1 MSRGSEWRK
10 WDLHVHTAS
19 SYDYKHKN
27 IDSDEILVKSW
38 KEKELSVVA
47 ITDHFVIDKERILK
61 LKELAP
67 DIKILPG
74 VELRCDKG
82 STNLHVILIFSDED
96 IENLVNQFNVIMLSN
111 KAKAKDKDETI
122 YWDYNDILEFAKNNN
137 AIISIHAGKKTSGV
151 DREIT
156 NSVEINQAIKTEI
169 ASDIHIFEMGRK
181 EDLENYNKHVFTKID
196 RKPMIICSDNHDC
209 RDYKIKESLWIK
221 SEPTFEGLLQAIKE
235 PELRFFI
242 GDNPPKNIIVQNN
255 PDKFLESIQISGID
269 SKHKWFNDTIHL
281 NTDLVTVIGNKGN
294 GKSAFADIIGHAGN
308 TKNTRF
314 SFLSEERFNQKPERL
329 GKYYSVK
336 IKWKNGV
343 EEERLLYPLES
354 GSSVEKV
361 KYLPQQYIEYIC
373 NDLKNGFKSEIERL
387 IFDYIPHSEKLGNES
402 LQSLISH
409 LTKDIIKNI
418 EDNKFKLKE
427 LNKQIIDMEI
437 GSSDK
442 AIKSLKL
449 RLKDLEMQLE
459 QESKNKPDT
468 VEKPEIEAE
477 QNTEINNLNT
487 EIKNLKS
494 KIQIRRNDLSVLSQK
509 KYKLESIIEGI
520 KSYKD
525 KFNVWIED
533 INTDLAN
540 EGIEQ
545 KISGSIDIRYE
556 ELNILNSDIK
566 NKINKI
572 KGEISIKEDDNIDGS
587 IIMELKEKQS
597 KLEGIMNTL
606 SDSQLKYQQYI
617 QASLKYKERIE
628 KISNDLLKVKEAIK
642 KAEEDLPSQLETAY
656 KERKEICRSIY
667 EEKNKIANIYIE
679 KYTYINNAI
688 DMLNIND
695 SDKPQIETSFSL
707 DIDCMSEKL
716 FNNINHKVKSI
727 FLGKDQAKQSLSNFL
742 EDVDIN
748 KFDDLVDSLNN
759 MSIELKTSASDYEK
773 VFKDR
778 CEFFNSLYGLEYINI
793 DYNLKLGEKLLS
805 KLSPGERGLVLLIFY
820 LVLDKDNLPLIIDQP
835 EDNLDNQSIF
845 KKLVPYII
853 KAKER
858 RQIIIITHNP
868 NIAVACDSE
877 QIIYSH
883 MNNENMEIRYTS
895 GSMETKEISM
905 HIINVLEGT
914 MPAFDKRKDKYKL

>member
-1 MSRGSEWRK
+1 
-10 WDLHVHTAS
+10 
-19 SYDYKHKN
+19 
-27 IDSDEILVKSW
+27 
-38 KEKELSVVA
+38 
-47 ITDHFVIDKERILK
+47 
-61 LKELAP
+61 
-67 DIKILPG
+67 
-74 VELRCDKG
+74 
-82 STNLHVILIFSDED
+82 
-96 IENLVNQFNVIMLSN
+96 
-111 KAKAKDKDETI
+111 
-122 YWDYNDILEFAKNNN
+122 
-137 AIISIHAGKKTSGV
+137 
-151 DREIT
+151 
-156 NSVEINQAIKTEI
+156 
-169 ASDIHIFEMGRK
+169 
-181 EDLENYNKHVFTKID
+181 
-196 RKPMIICSDNHDC
+196 
-209 RDYKIKESLWIK
+209 
-221 SEPTFEGLLQAIKE
+221 
-235 PELRFFI
+235 
-242 GDNPPKNIIVQNN
+242 
-255 PDKFLESIQISGID
+255 
-269 SKHKWFNDTIHL
+269 
-281 NTDLVTVIGNKGN
+281 
-294 GKSAFADIIGHAGN
+294 
-308 TKNTRF
+308 
-314 SFLSEERFNQKPERL
+314 
-329 GKYYSVK
+329 
-336 IKWKNGV
+336 
-343 EEERLLYPLES
+343 
-354 GSSVEKV
+354 
-361 KYLPQQYIEYIC
+361 
-373 NDLKNGFKSEIERL
+373 
-387 IFDYIPHSEKLGNES
+387 
-402 LQSLISH
+402 
-409 LTKDIIKNI
+409 
-418 EDNKFKLKE
+418 
-427 LNKQIIDMEI
+427 MEI

-442 AIKSLKL
+442 EIKSLKL

-459 QESKNKPDT
+459 QESKSKPVE
-468 VEKPEIEAE
+468 VEKPEIEAK

-494 KIQIRRNDLSVLSQK
+494 KIQIKRNDLSTLSQK

-525 KFNVWIED
+525 KFNMWIED

-556 ELNILNSDIK
+556 ELNILNRDIK

-587 IIMELKEKQS
+587 ITLELKEKQS
-597 KLEGIMNTL
+597 KIEGIMNTL

-628 KISNDLLKVKEAIK
+628 KISSDLSKVKEAIK
-642 KAEEDLPSQLETAY
+642 KAEEDLPSQLEAAY
-656 KERKEICRSIY
+656 QEREEICRSIY
-667 EEKNKIANIYIE
+667 QEKNKIADIYIE

-695 SDKPQIETSFSL
+695 LDKPQIETSFSL

-727 FLGKDQAKQSLSNFL
+727 FWGKDQARQSLSNFL

-748 KFDDLVDSLNN
+748 KFDDLVYSLNN

-778 CEFFNSLYGLEYINI
+778 VEFFNVLYGLEYINI

-858 RQIIIITHNP
+858 RQIIIVTHNP